1 LGVEV
6 DEEALERYR
15 VTLPLERPKVRQV
28 FAVVWDDGR
37 VTYYASP
44 RDYHADFYAGNQPVT
59 HRGVRLEVIPD
70 DGSKEFAD
78 LYEQVQKGPVRS
90 KRGG

>member
-1 LGVEV
+1 
-6 DEEALERYR
+6 
-15 VTLPLERPKVRQV
+15 
-28 FAVVWDDGR
+28 
-37 VTYYASP
+37 
-44 RDYHADFYAGNQPVT
+44 
-59 HRGVRLEVIPD
+59 LEVITD